1 MDLDSDTVDSRPDAD
16 AGPEDATP
24 TPARLARTTL
34 DAATWGVV
42 VALLGAALL
51 GVVGL
56 VVGNGLVG
64 FKRGLFV
71 FGFLAMGGSL
81 LALRPRRPW
90 TRDAGD
96 DGGTEHGESAGG
108 EADAER
114 SEPAADAA
122 GGPPTLLPD
131 SLAPDPAHRASWG
144 LRLFFGG
151 IWALVGSYVL
161 ETVFGVVPV

>member
-1 MDLDSDTVDSRPDAD
+1 MDLDSDTVDSRPNGD
-16 AGPEDATP
+16 AGPDDATP
-24 TPARLARTTL
+24 TADRLARTTL

-42 VALLGAALL
+42 LALLGAALL

-90 TRDAGD
+90 NRGGGRDGDAGRD
-96 DGGTEHGESAGG
+96 ES
-108 EADAER
+108 AER
-114 SEPAADAA
+114 SDPPPDAA
-122 GGPPTLLPD
+122 SGPPTLLPD

-161 ETVFGVVPV
+161 ETVFEVVPV